1 MVKKM
6 LTLLTITSL
15 AATISACGSS
25 GSNSSS
31 TPGSSTAPTTPAAP
45 TASVDPNKPKPE
57 FKALLQ
63 YGRFDPNAEVV
74 AKFLNEKTGYK
85 VTYDMLP
92 VENPDDKLNL
102 LMANKE
108 KYSFML
114 LSSTQYSKLAASG
127 ALEPIDELVNK
138 YGTNMKN
145 VISQTSWN
153 GAKLNGKIYGIPQ
166 TGSGTVVN
174 TSLIVRQDWMDELGL
189 KAPTTR
195 DELYTVLKTLKEKK
209 NVIGLSGG
217 KSPLVP
223 EILPTFGLTMVQGTA
238 TTGWQDVNGKLVNAV
253 ENPNM
258 KKYLEFMKKLY
269 TEKLIDQEW
278 SLNQSNKVIE
288 NFTSGKAAIISNGY
302 FNAPTVQNALLK
314 NTPNAKIAAFP
325 YLKGD
330 DGKVQV
336 MGTAGISFYVGIPK
350 WADNKEDIIKYL
362 DLKLD
367 KDIFKE
373 AAIGKEGVHHKFENG
388 NYFPILP
395 KFNDEYNNAS
405 SFLTGVD
412 EKNYPIYWQARVRK
426 DPILTDAFTK
436 NQEAAKG
443 NIVIDPLSFAP
454 PLEAIGKYNLKL
466 QKLMEDTF
474 LKFITG
480 AEPLENYD
488 KFVAQWKSEGGDEM
502 TKAANEWYA
511 ANKK

>member
-1 MVKKM
+1 MAKKS
-6 LTLLTITSL
+6 LLTVLSVTAL
-15 AATISACGSS
+15 AAVVAACGNGGSDKNASS
-25 GSNSSS
+25 ASPSAS
-31 TPGSSTAPTTPAAP
+31 AAP
-45 TASVDPNKPKPE
+45 SAAVSATPNKPKPE
-57 FKALLQ
+57 FKALIQ

-102 LMANKE
+102 LMSSKE
-108 KYSFML
+108 NYSFMIL
-114 LSSTQYSKLAASG
+114 GATQYSKLAAAG

-145 VISQTSWN
+145 VISQKSWN

-166 TGSGTVVN
+166 TGSGTTVN
-174 TSLIVRQDWMDELGL
+174 SDLIVRQDWMDELGL
-189 KAPTTR
+189 KAPTNR
-195 DELYTVLKTLKEKK
+195 DELYTLLKTLKDKK
-209 NVIGLSGG
+209 NVIPLSGG
-217 KSPLVP
+217 KTPLVP
-223 EILPTFGLTMVQGTA
+223 EILPTFGITNVSTN
-238 TTGWQDVNGKLVNAV
+238 TGWQDVNGKLVNAV

-269 TEKLIDQEW
+269 DEKLIDQEW
-278 SLNQSNKVIE
+278 SINQSNKVIE
-288 NFTSGKAAIISNGY
+288 NFTSGKAAMIANNWA
-302 FNAPTVQNALLK
+302 NAPTVQNALLK
-314 NTPNAKIAAFP
+314 NTPNAKIT
-325 YLKGD
+325 YLPFLNGD
-330 DGKVQV
+330 DGKQHV

-367 KDIFKE
+367 KDIFKQ
-373 AAIGKEGVHHKFENG
+373 AAIGKEGTHYKVENG
-388 NYFPILP
+388 SYFPILP
-395 KFNDEYNNAS
+395 IFNDEYNNAS

-412 EKNYPIYWQARVRK
+412 ETNYPIYWQARVRK

-436 NQEAAKG
+436 IQDMAKAG
-443 NIVIDPLSFAP
+443 VQLDPLAFAP
-454 PLEAIGKYNLKL
+454 PIDAIAKNSQKL

-474 LKFITG
+474 LKYITG

-488 KFVAQWKSEGGDEM
+488 KFLGQWKAEGGDEM

-511 ANKK
+511 SNK

>member
-1 MVKKM
+1 MLKKC
-6 LTLLTITSL
+6 LTVLSITTLT
-15 AATISACGSS
+15 AALSACG
-25 GSNSSS
+25 GSTQTTGSSS
-31 TPGSSTAPTTPAAP
+31 SPSATTAA
-45 TASVDPNKPKPE
+45 TASAAVNAQKPE

-63 YGRFDPNAEVV
+63 YGRFDPNTEVV

-108 KYSFML
+108 QYAFML
-114 LSSTQYSKLAASG
+114 LTGLQYSKLASSG

-138 YGTNMKN
+138 YGTNMKS
-145 VISQTSWN
+145 VISQNSWN

-166 TGSGTVVN
+166 TGSGTVVSS
-174 TSLIVRQDWMDELGL
+174 SLIVRQDWMDELGL

-195 DELYTVLKTLKEKK
+195 DELYMVMKTIKEKK
-209 NVIGLSGG
+209 NVMALSGG
-217 KSPLVP
+217 KSPLLP
-223 EILPTFGLTMVQGTA
+223 EIMPTFGLTMVQSTL
-238 TTGWQDVNGKLVNAV
+238 TTGWQDVSGKLVNAV

-258 KKYLEFMKKLY
+258 KTYLAFMKKLY
-269 TEKLIDQEW
+269 SEKLIDQEW
-278 SLNQSNKVIE
+278 SLNQPNKVIE
-288 NFTSGKAAIISNGY
+288 NFTSGKTAIISNGY
-302 FNAPTVQNALLK
+302 FNAPIVQTALVK
-314 NTPNAKIAAFP
+314 NTPNAKVASLP

-336 MGTAGISFYVGIPK
+336 MASAGINYYVGIPK
-350 WADNKEDIIKYL
+350 WADKKEDIIKYL

-367 KDIFKE
+367 KEIHKE
-373 AAIGKEGVHHKFENG
+373 ASIGKEGVHHKVENG

-395 KFNDEYNNAS
+395 IFNDQYNNAS

-426 DPILTDAFTK
+426 DPILTEAFNK

-443 NIVIDPLSFAP
+443 NTVVDPLAFAP
-454 PLEAIGKYNLKL
+454 PLEAIGKNSLKL

-474 LKFITG
+474 LKYITG

-488 KFVAQWKSEGGDEM
+488 KFLAQWKADGGDDM

>member
-1 MVKKM
+1 MFKK
-6 LTLLTITSL
+6 SL
-15 AATISACGSS
+15 AVLSITTLAASLTACGGGGQSA
-25 GSNSSS
+25 
-31 TPGSSTAPTTPAAP
+31 GSSTAPSTSTAP
-45 TASVDPNKPKPE
+45 TATVDANKPKPE

-108 KYSFML
+108 KYAFML
-114 LSSTQYSKLAASG
+114 LSGPQYSKLAASG

-138 YGTNMKN
+138 YGTNLKN

-153 GAKLNGKIYGIPQ
+153 GAKLNGKIFGIPQ
-166 TGSGTVVN
+166 TGSGTIVN
-174 TSLIVRQDWMDELGL
+174 SALIVRQDWMDELGL

-195 DELYTVLKTLKEKK
+195 DELYNVMKTLKDKK
-209 NVIGLSGG
+209 NVIPLSGG
-217 KSPLVP
+217 KSPLLP
-223 EILPTFGLTMVQGTA
+223 EVLPTFGLTMVQATA

-269 TEKLIDQEW
+269 SEKLIDQEW
-278 SLNQSNKVIE
+278 SLNQPNKVIE
-288 NFTSGKAAIISNGY
+288 NFTSGKTAIISNGY
-302 FNAPTVQNALLK
+302 FNAPTVQNALMK
-314 NTPNAKIAAFP
+314 NTPNAKISSLP

-330 DGKVQV
+330 DGKVSV
-336 MGTAGISFYVGIPK
+336 MATAGISFYVGIPK
-350 WADNKEDIIKYL
+350 WADNKDDIIKYL

-367 KDIFKE
+367 KDIHKE
-373 AAIGKEGVHHKFENG
+373 AVIGKEGVHHKFENG
-388 NYFPILP
+388 SYFPILP
-395 KFNDEYNNAS
+395 IFNDQYNNAS

-426 DPILTDAFTK
+426 DPILTDAFNK

-443 NIVIDPLSFAP
+443 NTSIDPLSFAP

-474 LKFITG
+474 LKYITG

-488 KFVAQWKSEGGDEM
+488 KFVAQWKAEGGDEM

>member
-1 MVKKM
+1 MFKK
-6 LTLLTITSL
+6 SL
-15 AATISACGSS
+15 AVLSITTLAASLTACGGGGQSA
-25 GSNSSS
+25 SSS
-31 TPGSSTAPTTPAAP
+31 TATSKSTAPTAAA
-45 TASVDPNKPKPE
+45 TADANKPKPE

-108 KYSFML
+108 KYAFML
-114 LSSTQYSKLAASG
+114 LSGPQYSKLAASG

-138 YGTNMKN
+138 YGTNLKN

-153 GAKLNGKIYGIPQ
+153 GAKLNGKIFGIPQ
-166 TGSGTVVN
+166 TGSGTIVN
-174 TSLIVRQDWMDELGL
+174 SALIVRQDWMDELGL

-195 DELYTVLKTLKEKK
+195 DELYNVMKTLKEKK
-209 NVIGLSGG
+209 NVFALSGG

-223 EILPTFGLTMVQGTA
+223 EILPTFGLAMVQSTA

-269 TEKLIDQEW
+269 SEKLIDQEW
-278 SLNQSNKVIE
+278 SLNQPNKVIE
-288 NFTSGKAAIISNGY
+288 NFTSGKTAIISNGY

-314 NTPNAKIAAFP
+314 NTPNAKISSLP

-330 DGKVQV
+330 DGKVSV
-336 MGTAGISFYVGIPK
+336 MATAGISFYVGIPK
-350 WADNKEDIIKYL
+350 WADNKDDIIKYL

-367 KDIFKE
+367 KDIHKE
-373 AAIGKEGVHHKFENG
+373 AVIGKEGVHHKFENG
-388 NYFPILP
+388 SYFPILP
-395 KFNDEYNNAS
+395 IFNDQYNNAS

-426 DPILTDAFTK
+426 DPILTDAFNK

-443 NIVIDPLSFAP
+443 NTSVDPLSFAP

-474 LKFITG
+474 LKYITG

-488 KFVAQWKSEGGDEM
+488 KFMAQWKAEGGNEM

>member
-1 MVKKM
+1 MVKKFLALM
-6 LTLLTITSL
+6 SITTL
-15 AATISACGSS
+15 AASITACGGNGQTAGTTTAPSA
-25 GSNSSS
+25 
-31 TPGSSTAPTTPAAP
+31 STAPIAT
-45 TASVDPNKPKPE
+45 VDTNKPKPE

-63 YGRFDPNAEVV
+63 YARFDPNAEVV

-108 KYSFML
+108 KYGFML
-114 LSSTQYSKLAASG
+114 LSGPQYSRLSTSG

-145 VISQTSWN
+145 VISQNSWN

-166 TGSGTVVN
+166 TGSGTIVN
-174 TSLIVRQDWMDELGL
+174 SALIVRQDWMDELGL

-195 DELYTVLKTLKEKK
+195 DELYNVMKTIKEKK
-209 NVIGLSGG
+209 NVMALSGG
-217 KSPLVP
+217 KTPLVP
-223 EILPTFGLTMVQGTA
+223 EIMPTFGLTLVQSSA
-238 TTGWQDVNGKLVNAV
+238 TTGWQDVNGKLVNVV

-269 TEKLIDQEW
+269 SEKLIDQEW
-278 SLNQSNKVIE
+278 SLNQANKVIE
-288 NFTSGKAAIISNGY
+288 NFTSGKAAMISNGY

-314 NTPNAKIAAFP
+314 NTPNAKIASLP

-336 MGTAGISFYVGIPK
+336 MGSAGISYYVGIPK
-350 WADNKEDIIKYL
+350 WAENKEEIIKYL

-367 KDIFKE
+367 KDIHKE
-373 AAIGKEGVHHKFENG
+373 ATIGKEGVHHKVENG

-395 KFNDEYNNAS
+395 IFNDQYNNAS

-426 DPILTDAFTK
+426 DPILTDAFNK

-443 NIVIDPLSFAP
+443 NIVVDPLSFAP

-474 LKFITG
+474 LKYITG
-480 AEPLENYD
+480 AEQLENYD
-488 KFVAQWKSEGGDEM
+488 KFVTQWKADGGDEM
-502 TKAANEWYA
+502 TKAVNEWYA

>member
-1 MVKKM
+1 MLKK
-6 LTLLTITSL
+6 SL
-15 AATISACGSS
+15 AVLSITTLAASLTACGGGGQSA
-25 GSNSSS
+25 GSS
-31 TPGSSTAPTTPAAP
+31 TTPSTSTAPTAT
-45 TASVDPNKPKPE
+45 VDANKPKPE

-108 KYSFML
+108 KYAFML
-114 LSSTQYSKLAASG
+114 LSGPQYSKLAASG

-138 YGTNMKN
+138 YGTNLKN

-153 GAKLNGKIYGIPQ
+153 GAKLNGKIFGIPQ
-166 TGSGTVVN
+166 TGSGTIVN
-174 TSLIVRQDWMDELGL
+174 SALIVRQDWMDELGL

-195 DELYTVLKTLKEKK
+195 DELYNVMKTLKDKK
-209 NVIGLSGG
+209 NVIPLSGG
-217 KSPLVP
+217 KSPLLP
-223 EILPTFGLTMVQGTA
+223 EVLPTFGLTMVQATA

-269 TEKLIDQEW
+269 SEKLIDQEW
-278 SLNQSNKVIE
+278 SLNQPNKVIE
-288 NFTSGKAAIISNGY
+288 NFTSGKTAIISNGY
-302 FNAPTVQNALLK
+302 FNAPTVQNALMK
-314 NTPNAKIAAFP
+314 NTPNAKISSLP

-330 DGKVQV
+330 DGKVSV
-336 MGTAGISFYVGIPK
+336 MATAGISFYVGIPK
-350 WADNKEDIIKYL
+350 WADNKDDIIKYL

-367 KDIFKE
+367 KDIHKE
-373 AAIGKEGVHHKFENG
+373 AVIGKEGVHHKFENG
-388 NYFPILP
+388 SYFPILP
-395 KFNDEYNNAS
+395 IFNDQYNNAY

-426 DPILTDAFTK
+426 DPILTDAFNK

-443 NIVIDPLSFAP
+443 NTSIDPLSFAP

-474 LKFITG
+474 LKYITG

-488 KFVAQWKSEGGDEM
+488 KFVAQWKAEGGDEM